1 MPRVFES
8 STAILVAVNHST
20 LAIPYHLVKAMATS
34 KACGSS
40 EIHHDLN
47 VGNQLNPGDIFPR
60 FSPTGGRY
68 RMRGAAGFESAGLG
82 SSAPPPRTGM
92 QITGR

>member
-1 MPRVFES
+1 
-8 STAILVAVNHST
+8 
-20 LAIPYHLVKAMATS
+20 MATS

-68 RMRGAAGFESAGLG
+68 RMRGAAGFESAVLG
-82 SSAPPPRTGM
+82 IKRPAAPDRYADNWALNHSISMKYG
-92 QITGR
+92 GE